1 MFVSTVRSY
10 TEVNCNIDDKP
21 YNQQPFGQAIFV
33 NDKKMKPFW
42 ADLIEST
49 ENLYN
54 KVGLL
59 KELMTEKI
67 YPEFVKQRS
76 QSAEQYH

>member
-1 MFVSTVRSY
+1 
-10 TEVNCNIDDKP
+10 
-21 YNQQPFGQAIFV
+21 
-33 NDKKMKPFW
+33 MKPFW
-42 ADLIEST
+42 ADLIEYT

>member
-21 YNQQPFGQAIFV
+21 YNQQPFGQA
-33 NDKKMKPFW
+33 MKPFW